1 MTKMTPEVERLRKL
15 DRKGLK
21 KAAASIRRFLIK
33 KVSKTGGHLS
43 SNLGSVELT
52 IALVRTFDFPKDKI
66 IFDVGHQA
74 YTYKL
79 LTGRKEGFDHLRE
92 FGGMSGFPKC
102 AESEYDCF
110 DTGHSST
117 SVSAGIGM
125 VRARELEHG
134 DHYVVSVIGD
144 GSMTGGEAYEALN
157 NAALLRSNFI
167 IILNDNNMSISGNV
181 GGFRNYLATIRSGK
195 GYNRMKKG
203 VKRSLSGSSFGNRI
217 IDFIG
222 NAMDSVKELVVPGGM
237 LFENLGITYLGPVD
251 GHDIPAMEK
260 LLKRAKDMDQP
271 VLIHVM
277 TKKGKGYRPAE
288 EMPMKFHGIGP
299 FDPVTGEEK
308 KKCGKTYS
316 DVFGEFALEEA
327 SKDPKFV
334 AITAAMGN
342 SVGLLKFSKAYPNR
356 FFDVGIAEQHA
367 VTFAAGLAKAG
378 MHPVVAVFSSFL
390 QRSYDQIVHDVC
402 MQRLPVVFAIDRAG
416 LVGQDG
422 ETHQG
427 AFDIA
432 YLSPIPNIT
441 VMAAKSGA
449 ELKAMLEFAVKLDG
463 PSAVRYPKGCIAK
476 FPEEAETPVEYG
488 KAEVLREGNEVALIA
503 VGDMVATALEAADLL
518 KESGVTP
525 TVVNLRFVKPLDE
538 ALIRKLME
546 THRLILTVEDGVAI
560 GGVGERIAAM
570 NGAGTYDT
578 RIVPLGLPDRFIPQ
592 GSVPELKRSVGL
604 DAASLKERVLSE
616 LGR

>member
-1 MTKMTPEVERLRKL
+1 MTPEIEKLRKL
-15 DRKGLK
+15 DKKGLK
-21 KAAASIRRFLIK
+21 KAAASIRRFLIE

-79 LTGRKEGFDHLRE
+79 LTGRKDGFDHLRE
-92 FGGMSGFPKC
+92 YGGMSGFPKC
-102 AESEYDCF
+102 NESEYDSF

-117 SVSAGIGM
+117 SISAGVGM

-203 VKRSLSGSSFGNRI
+203 VKRSLGVTDFGSRI
-217 IDFIG
+217 VDFIG

-251 GHDIPAMEK
+251 GHDVIAMEK
-260 LLKRAKDMDQP
+260 LLRRAKELDQP

-299 FDPVTGEEK
+299 FDPVNGEER
-308 KKCGKTYS
+308 CRHGRTYS
-316 DVFGEFALEEA
+316 DVFGEFALEQAEN
-327 SKDPKFV
+327 DPKCV
-334 AITAAMGN
+334 AITAAMGP
-342 SVGLLKFSKAYPNR
+342 SVGLLRFSERYPKR
-356 FFDVGIAEQHA
+356 YFDVGIAEQHA
-367 VTFAAGLAKAG
+367 VTFAAGLARAG
-378 MHPVVAVFSSFL
+378 MHPAVAVFSSFL
-390 QRSYDQIVHDVC
+390 QRSYDQIVQDVC
-402 MQRLPVVFAIDRAG
+402 MQNLPVVFSIDRAG

-427 AFDIA
+427 AFDVA
-432 YLSPIPNIT
+432 YLLPIPNVVI
-441 VMAAKSGA
+441 MAPKSGT
-449 ELKAMLEFAVKLDG
+449 ELKEMLRLAFAVGG
-463 PSAVRYPKGCIAK
+463 PSAIRYPRGTASEYPD
-476 FPEEAETPVEYG
+476 FPETPVELG
-488 KAEVLREGNEVALIA
+488 KAEVLKEGNDVALLA
-503 VGDMVATALEAADLL
+503 LGDMVATAVKTASLL
-518 KESGVTP
+518 SEEGIDP
-525 TVVNLRFVKPLDE
+525 TVVNLRFVKPFDE
-538 ALIRKLME
+538 ALILNLLK
-546 THRLILTVEDGVAI
+546 THRLLVTLEDGAVI
-560 GGVGERIAAM
+560 GGIGERIAAFS
-570 NGAGTYDT
+570 NAGSHGVKVLT
-578 RIVPLGLPDRFIPQ
+578 LGLPDRFIPQ
-592 GSVPELKRSVGL
+592 GSVPELMKSVGL
-604 DAASLKERVLSE
+604 DETSVKERIMRE
-616 LGR
+616 LER